1 MCYKD
6 VKTGNVLIAEQ
17 TFYKNNIIVKK
28 FTRKDID
35 GYYEEAGI
43 DDEGN
48 AHGKFI
54 INSATGKIQGDFLHG
69 TCNNFRYINL
79 QTGDTRKT
87 DS

>member
-1 MCYKD
+1 MLR
-6 VKTGNVLIAEQ
+6 NSHE
-17 TFYKNNIIVKK
+17 
-28 FTRKDID
+28 KDID

-79 QTGDTRKT
+79 QTGDTENGLLRISALFLRHGYIMMNILCT
-87 DS
+87 HYII